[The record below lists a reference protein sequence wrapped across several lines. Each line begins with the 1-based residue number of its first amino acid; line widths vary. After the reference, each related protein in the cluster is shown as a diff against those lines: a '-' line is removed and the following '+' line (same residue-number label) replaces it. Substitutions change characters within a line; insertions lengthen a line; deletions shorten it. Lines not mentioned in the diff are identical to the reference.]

1 MSYTP
6 SGKGLLSRGEFLRIC
21 AGTAAATAIPGGS
34 AMSAEKMM
42 TRPIPKTGE
51 KLPVV
56 GVGTWQTFHVGR
68 DAASRAPLKEVL
80 SILFGAGGSV
90 IDSSPM
96 YGPAEGVA
104 GDLLA
109 EMGARDKAFIAT
121 KVWTEGRE
129 RGIDQMTDSLH
140 RFRTKSIELMQIHN
154 LVDWRTHL
162 VTLRDWKAQGK
173 IRHIGIT
180 HYTPSA
186 YSRLAHVIESEEID
200 SVQLAYSIGVQDAAD
215 RLLPLA
221 AERGVGV
228 IINRPYEGG
237 SLFRKVRGRK
247 PPAWAAEFDAASWGQ
262 FFLKFILA
270 HPAVTCV
277 IPGTGRPDHMRDN
290 AGAGFGRL
298 PDAKQLKKI
307 QEFWREI

>member
-1 MSYTP
+1 MTYSSHP
-6 SGKGLLSRGEFLRIC
+6 KRVFSRGEVLRLT
-21 AGTAAATAIPGGS
+21 AGTAAAMAIPGTS
-34 AMSAEKMM
+34 VMANDRMAA
-42 TRPIPKTGE
+42 RPIPKTGAQ
-51 KLPVV
+51 LPVV
-56 GVGTWQTFHVGR
+56 GVGTWQTFHVGS

-80 SILFGAGGSV
+80 KTLFDAGGSV

-129 RGIDQMTDSLH
+129 RGIDQMSDSLH
-140 RFRTKSIELMQIHN
+140 RFRTKTIELMQIHN

-162 VTLRDWKAQGK
+162 TTLRDWKAQGK

-186 YSRLAHVIESEEID
+186 YARLAHVIETEEID
-200 SVQLAYSIGVQDAAD
+200 FVQLAYSIGVQDAAD

-221 AERGVGV
+221 ADRGVAV

-247 PPAWAAEFDAASWGQ
+247 PPAWAEEFGANSWGR

-290 AGAGFGRL
+290 VGAGFG
-298 PDAKQLKKI
+298 PMPNSKQLRRI
-307 QEFWREI
+307 AGFWREI